1 MEKESLTKSI
11 CLCCKCNRPMEID
24 DTDFNFKGNYKRYWF
39 CSVCDVFCYEKVRF
53 NKVFTREYTDS
64 NDKVLKIVRGV

>member
-11 CLCCKCNRPMEID
+11 C
-24 DTDFNFKGNYKRYWF
+24 Y
-39 CSVCDVFCYEKVRF
+39 VCDVFCYEKVRF
-53 NKVFTREYTDS
+53 NKVLTREYTDS